1 MLKLDEMTMA
11 DMAAIET
18 IRRKNNCNRDEAIEM
33 YSDFK
38 EMADRLVADKD
49 KNETEEDVAKKR
61 MKLFQAIVG

>member
-11 DMAAIET
+11 DMAAIEK
-18 IRRKNNCNRDEAIEM
+18 IRRNNNCSRDDAIAT

-38 EMADRLVADKD
+38 EMADRLVADPE
-49 KNETEEDVAKKR
+49 KNETEEDIAKKR

>member
-18 IRRKNNCNRDEAIEM
+18 IRRKNNCNRDEAIAT

-38 EMADRLVADKD
+38 EMADRLVADPE
-49 KNETEEDVAKKR
+49 KNETEEDIAKKR